1 MENTTNQETPQNESP
16 NLNETIWNQI
26 EFKGKE
32 FCKLD
37 ETGNLFLL
45 ATEHSPERV
54 LSTINAT
61 NAQTVVNALTDKFK
75 EVEARAEE
83 LRQEFAQQAEVVKLQ
98 GKVQRLKS
106 YLMNASA
113 VGDYSP
119 LFQFIATKESEISQ
133 QLKENEAL
141 RKQLVDKA
149 LALSNSDDWKA
160 TTEAYRQLIEDWK
173 QAPHVDK
180 DINDKFW
187 EQIEQARNNFYEKKR
202 AHQEDVE
209 KDMMQNLDLKLEI
222 CEQAESLSNSEDWKN
237 ASEVYKQLMERWKT
251 IGRVATV
258 DKNEELWN
266 RFLNA
271 KNNFFDRKSLHQ
283 GQILVEQEANFDAK
297 LRLVEQA
304 ENLKESTDWK
314 ETSARYASIL
324 DEWKAIGKVPFE
336 KADELW
342 NRMQAAKDHFFN
354 AKRQHTEEFKVGLED
369 NYAQKKALVDRIET
383 IKNSTNWREVTTEVN
398 ELMATWKTIGPIPR
412 EYGDSLWE
420 QFISARQ
427 HFFKRKDDDR
437 DARKNRFVQQI
448 QNRLVQSR
456 SFLNTIEDELQEE
469 ESKLVEFNEILS
481 QTGNEDAKDAE
492 IKQNLKNLVAQIE
505 KRLPGRKAK
514 IEEVKA
520 QIAELEQKL
529 SENEHKEA

>member
-16 NLNETIWNQI
+16 NLKETIWSQL
-26 EFKGKE
+26 EFNGKE

-37 ETGNLFLL
+37 ESGNLSLL
-45 ATEHSPERV
+45 ASAHYPERI
-54 LSTINAT
+54 LSTVTAT
-61 NAQTVVNALTDKFK
+61 NAQTVVNALTEKFK
-75 EVEARAEE
+75 EVLAKADE
-83 LRQEFAQQAEVVKLQ
+83 LKQEFAQQPEVVKLQ

-106 YLMNASA
+106 YLMNANA
-113 VGDYSP
+113 VGDYQP
-119 LFQFIATKESEISQ
+119 LFQFIETKETEIAE
-133 QLKENEAL
+133 QLKSNEAQ
-141 RKQLVDKA
+141 RRQLVEKA
-149 LALSNSDDWKA
+149 MTLKDSEDWKA
-160 TTEAYRQLIEDWK
+160 TTEAYRQLIEEWK
-173 QAPHVDK
+173 QAPHVEK
-180 DINDKFW
+180 EINDKFW
-187 EQIEQARNNFYEKKR
+187 EQIEQARNTFYEKKR

-209 KDMMQNLDLKLEI
+209 KDMMQNLDLKMEI
-222 CEQAESLSNSEDWKN
+222 CEQAEALSNSEDWKSS
-237 ASEVYKQLMERWKT
+237 SEVYKQLMERWKT

-258 DKNEELWN
+258 DKNEELWS

-271 KNNFFDRKSLHQ
+271 KNNFFDRKALHQ
-283 GQILVEQEANFDAK
+283 GQILVEQEGNYEAK
-297 LRLVEQA
+297 LKLVEQA
-304 ENLKESTDWK
+304 ESLKESVDWK
-314 ETSARYASIL
+314 ETSATYATIL
-324 DEWKAIGKVPFE
+324 EEWKAIGKVPFE

-383 IKNSTNWREVTTEVN
+383 IKHSTNWRDVTTEVN

-427 HFFKRKDDDR
+427 HFFKRKDEDR

-448 QNRLVQSR
+448 QNRLVQSK
-456 SFLNTIEDELQEE
+456 SFLATIEEELQEE
-469 ESKLVEFNEILS
+469 ESKWTEFTEILA
-481 QTGNEDAKDAE
+481 QTGEEDAKDAE

-520 QIAELEQKL
+520 QIAELEQKIN
-529 SENEHKEA
+529 ENDHKES